1 MKHGP
6 VSRAPRTPI
15 RCAAPGGRA
24 NKGDKHEAKGRFGLK
39 YRALTPGALTDFRL
53 QAGL

>member
-1 MKHGP
+1 MKHSP
-6 VSRAPRTPI
+6 VSRAPSPPI
-15 RCAAPGGRA
+15 RSAAPRGRA
-24 NKGDKHEAKGRFGLK
+24 NKRDKHGAKGRFGLK